1 VDRLHAYDDR
11 LDSIGAALNG
21 QLGEEA
27 SAITTLASG
36 IADLNQRIE
45 LEHNR
50 TGQPPNDLLDQRD
63 KLIDELAT
71 HVNVKVVTQD
81 NGQQIVTIGNGQ
93 PLVVGS
99 QAASVQTANDPYD
112 ATRKIIQIVSFGTP
126 VDITSRLTGGT
137 VGGLVDFQKQM
148 LDPARNA
155 LGRTTVALAETINAQ
170 QANGFDLNGAFGQPL
185 FAVGAIESQG
195 RTSNTGTS
203 SVAAT
208 RLQPSA
214 GALTDADYLL
224 SYNGAA
230 WALQRT
236 DTGLPVVMSGAGT
249 VASPFVVDG
258 MSLVVSGT
266 PAAGDLYLLRPT
278 QGAPSGLTLMTQDP
292 NRIAAAAPIS
302 SATSIANTGSGVISA
317 GQVLNVGNPLLL
329 ATATIQFTS
338 ATQYTV
344 NGGPVQTYA
353 AGGNIDANG
362 WRVQISGSPST
373 GDAFTVSQNVN
384 PEGDNRNALLLA
396 NIFNQPV
403 LDGGTVSVNS
413 ASSRFIG
420 SVGVTTNQL
429 HTSRDAQATIHKD
442 NLAAMDS
449 VSGVNLDE
457 EAANLI
463 KFQQAYQAAAQM
475 ISIAGTLFDSILAA
489 VRR

>member
-1 VDRLHAYDDR
+1 
-11 LDSIGAALNG
+11 
-21 QLGEEA
+21 
-27 SAITTLASG
+27 
-36 IADLNQRIE
+36 
-45 LEHNR
+45 
-50 TGQPPNDLLDQRD
+50 
-63 KLIDELAT
+63 
-71 HVNVKVVTQD
+71 
-81 NGQQIVTIGNGQ
+81 
-93 PLVVGS
+93 
-99 QAASVQTANDPYD
+99 
-112 ATRKIIQIVSFGTP
+112 
-126 VDITSRLTGGT
+126 
-137 VGGLVDFQKQM
+137 
-148 LDPARNA
+148 
-155 LGRTTVALAETINAQ
+155 
-170 QANGFDLNGAFGQPL
+170 
-185 FAVGAIESQG
+185 
-195 RTSNTGTS
+195 
-203 SVAAT
+203 
-208 RLQPSA
+208 
-214 GALTDADYLL
+214 
-224 SYNGAA
+224 
-230 WALQRT
+230 
-236 DTGLPVVMSGAGT
+236 
-249 VASPFVVDG
+249 
-258 MSLVVSGT
+258 
-266 PAAGDLYLLRPT
+266 
-278 QGAPSGLTLMTQDP
+278 
-292 NRIAAAAPIS
+292 
-302 SATSIANTGSGVISA
+302 VISA